1 MNGGE
6 RGSASVE
13 LAVLTIPL
21 IILVAFTV
29 FVGRYASTYQEVTS
43 ASRDAA
49 RAAAVRQSPA
59 QARLDGIQAA
69 TRTLEDRSVSCPGP
83 DIGIDTDRLEPGGR
97 VTATV
102 ECVVSLADLT
112 GLGIPGSVRISAESI
127 SVVDSFRGGD
137 GP

>member
-1 MNGGE
+1 MNNGE

-13 LAVLTIPL
+13 LAILTIPL
-21 IILVAFTV
+21 VVLIAFSV

-59 QARLDGIQAA
+59 QAAFDGRQAA
-69 TRTLEDRSVSCPGP
+69 TRTLDARSVSCPAP
-83 DIGIDTDRLEPGGR
+83 DIDIDTAQLQPGGR

-112 GLGIPGSVRISAESI
+112 GLGIPGSVRISAASI
-127 SVVDSFRGGD
+127 SIVDRFRGGD
-137 GP
+137 RP